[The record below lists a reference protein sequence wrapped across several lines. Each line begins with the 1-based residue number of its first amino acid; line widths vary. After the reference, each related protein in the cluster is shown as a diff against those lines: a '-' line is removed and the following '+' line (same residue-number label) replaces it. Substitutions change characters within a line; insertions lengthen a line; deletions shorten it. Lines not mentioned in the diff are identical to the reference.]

1 VAISE
6 AARHDLYTGLSGL
19 LGPERT
25 ETLMG
30 ALPLHDLDEV
40 ATKSDVMVLAAD
52 IRALRSELLA
62 VIATEVESVRRST
75 YTSMVTLLIAII
87 AAMVG
92 VRLLP

>member
-1 VAISE
+1 M
-6 AARHDLYTGLSGL
+6 R
-19 LGPERT
+19 
-25 ETLMG
+25 

-40 ATKSDVMVLAAD
+40 ATKSDILLLRRDIEQLRTETHGMIDTLRAETHAMVD
-52 IRALRSELLA
+52 NLRSELLA
-62 VIATEVESVRRST
+62 VIATEIGSLRRST